1 MSDTILREYA
11 LDGET
16 ADEVQQKLDN
26 QREELK
32 NSWIHRGCCN
42 VLDHFCHTYYLRNIT
57 R

>member
-42 VLDHFCHTYYLRNIT
+42 VLDHFCHT
-57 R
+57 